1 MPDEDVDD
9 GTDWITRTHDLK
21 DGEEANLVLSAGF
34 EREEVELMELKLA
47 NAHKAA
53 SPRKYRLTPIT
64 PRKSRSSSNSPR
76 SSPHSPKVRSAPF
89 GAASDS
95 PERRPQSS

>member
-1 MPDEDVDD
+1 MPP
-9 GTDWITRTHDLK
+9 RSPS
-21 DGEEANLVLSAGF
+21 SASASPSAL
-34 EREEVELMELKLA
+34 ERERVARLRAEVELMELKLA
-47 NAHKAA
+47 NAQKAA